1 MRQLI
6 VGYNGAGDAGHLVMD
21 AAISVVQGGQCH
33 DDVAVIIVA
42 RMPEE
47 DFFAVVDAA
56 AVGVRRRQIGRARV
70 KKGTHFCRVDCS
82 FEESEFCHGE

>member
-6 VGYNGAGDAGHLVMD
+6 VGYNGAGDAGRLVMD

-47 DFFAVVDAA
+47 DFFC
-56 AVGVRRRQIGRARV
+56 GCRCRRRRGAKAADRARACEE
-70 KKGTHFCRVDCS
+70 GDS
-82 FEESEFCHGE
+82 FLSC